1 MRAFATKSPPLQRVT
16 IILIVLSGLILALFA
31 WFPAETLLDA
41 ARALDRTPPE
51 PATPDDVTR
60 RTTESGDVVGFI
72 GNHGARTWR
81 EPARYGTDHAGTPG
95 PISGHAA

>member
-51 PATPDDVTR
+51 PAPMTQISASMVFGIACFPLR
-60 RTTESGDVVGFI
+60 GGRA
-72 GNHGARTWR
+72 GARR
-81 EPARYGTDHAGTPG
+81 
-95 PISGHAA
+95 